1 MDTFCLRDIL
11 EYQNVV
17 DQPNSFSIEKSS
29 FGFVIEEEN
38 IMMQNR
44 LFVVVVVCTAS
55 LPCLF
60 CQHTWAI
67 ELSAWV
73 FVLP

>member
-1 MDTFCLRDIL
+1 MDTFCIHNIY
-11 EYQNVV
+11 EYQNVGY
-17 DQPNSFSIEKSS
+17 QPDSFSIEKDS
-29 FGFVIEEEN
+29 FGFVIEEVN

-44 LFVVVVVCTAS
+44 SLVVVVVCTAS
-55 LPCLF
+55 LLCLL